1 MVCVGC
7 IVGDQKH
14 SFQNWTFLCKV
25 CSLTALSFVDPFLT
39 DTNSS
44 KHQLDVKARLKYTEF
59 CKFSKIY
66 ILLKLLFF
74 DYLFSYRH
82 TYVAI
87 CTHIN
92 CYASYTV
99 LALKRCITTS
109 QSLGITGLLLYL
121 EYCDDI
127 YNLVRLRQISC
138 LSLSQNL
145 QQCVNNVGL
154 VRITLCVELL
164 RPITELKYW
173 YILTL

>member
-1 MVCVGC
+1 MKTTGLIA
-7 IVGDQKH
+7 IVFGYHKKSQQTLGLSTGNFVKK
-14 SFQNWTFLCKV
+14 NWNIGRSV
-25 CSLTALSFVDPFLT
+25 SEW
-39 DTNSS
+39 
-44 KHQLDVKARLKYTEF
+44 R
-59 CKFSKIY
+59 KILY
-66 ILLKLLFF
+66 RIGNRIGHFF
-74 DYLFSYRH
+74 GIGAPLSYRH

-138 LSLSQNL
+138 LSLS
-145 QQCVNNVGL
+145 
-154 VRITLCVELL
+154 
-164 RPITELKYW
+164 
-173 YILTL
+173 